1 LALPAAVGRA
11 AGRVALRADLNGTD
25 GTSVSLGQQ
34 HRCSIGAAARAAGRL
49 VL

>member
-25 GTSVSLGQQ
+25 GTSVSLGQ